1 MKREWMS
8 AQPTVYVV
16 DDDAAMRDSLT
27 WLIGSVGHRVEAF
40 GTADE
45 FLERITQ
52 FDHAPRGCLVADVRL
67 PGMSGLDLQD
77 ELNKKGIGLPVL
89 MITGHG
95 DVPLAVRAIKAGAL
109 DFIEKPFSDQ
119 VLLGGIRQALRRQEQ
134 QQATE
139 ANMGE
144 LKRRYDALTPRERQ
158 VLDLVVQGR
167 LNKQIA
173 ADLDLSQKTIEV
185 HRAHVME
192 KMGAASLAELVRM
205 AVNLEQAGHMDARQ
219 TPPAF

>member
-1 MKREWMS
+1 M
-8 AQPTVYVV
+8 QPTVYVV
-16 DDDAAMRDSLT
+16 DDDAAMRDSLN
-27 WLIGSVGHRVEAF
+27 WLIGSVGHRVETF

-45 FLERITQ
+45 FLQRIRSFKQT
-52 FDHAPRGCLVADVRL
+52 PPGCLVADVRL

-77 ELNKKGIGLPVL
+77 ELNSQGIDLPVL

-134 QQATE
+134 QHATE
-139 ANMGE
+139 ASVAE

-173 ADLDLSQKTIEV
+173 SDLELSQKTIEV

-192 KMGAASLAELVRM
+192 KMAATSLAELVRM
-205 AVNLEQAGHMDARQ
+205 TVSLEQAGYVELRQ
-219 TPPAF
+219 TRPGF

>member
-1 MKREWMS
+1 MVMH
-8 AQPTVYVV
+8 PTVYVV

-27 WLIGSVGHRVEAF
+27 WLIGSVGHRVETF

-45 FLERITQ
+45 FLQRISAFAQ
-52 FDHAPRGCLVADVRL
+52 SPRGCLVADVRL

-77 ELNKKGIGLPVL
+77 ELNSQGIDLPVL

-134 QQATE
+134 QHAGQASV
-139 ANMGE
+139 GE
-144 LKRRYDALTPRERQ
+144 LKRRHDGLTPRERQ

-173 ADLDLSQKTIEV
+173 SDLELSQKTIEV

-192 KMGAASLAELVRM
+192 KMGATSLAELVRM
-205 AVNLEQAGHMDARQ
+205 AVNLEQAGHIDPRQ
-219 TPPAF
+219 TRPGF